1 MILPPPPL
9 AALLHHLGQGRA
21 LVASLAQ
28 ADFTTPVQAVYGAT
42 IGTQYRHCLDHYA
55 ALLTPDDAVLD
66 YDQRPRDPA
75 LEQDPVLAL
84 ARTHELHDRL
94 ASRPAAWLDHPVQVR
109 ELLAD
114 GTPGEAKST
123 RAREVLFVI
132 SHVVH
137 HHALIGVMCHLLGKP
152 MPAGFGIASS
162 TLAHRQRTAQG

>member
-1 MILPPPPL
+1 MVANL
-9 AALLHHLGQGRA
+9 AR
-21 LVASLAQ
+21 
-28 ADFTTPVQAVYGAT
+28 ADFTSPVPAVYGAT

-94 ASRPAAWLDHPVQVR
+94 AIHPATWLDRPVRVR

-114 GTPGEAKST
+114 GSLGEAAST
-123 RAREVLFVI
+123 RGREVLFTI

-152 MPAGFGIASS
+152 VPAGFGVASS
-162 TLAHRQRTAQG
+162 TLAHRQRTAQD